1 MRLQPLEARD
11 PGEIDNAFAAMTAEQ
26 AGAVIVLKGAKPASS
41 RRVAFPE
48 LVAMITAV
56 LTLRAREDSSL
67 AQRLPTYSG

>member
-1 MRLQPLEARD
+1 
-11 PGEIDNAFAAMTAEQ
+11 MTAEQ